1 MQGLRGARDNWRL
14 ILIDARKAPPPGEIV
29 MFNDFAHLGPQLG
42 QYGVHRAVSEFVVG
56 RNWPVVMFAFEPNGL
71 YDIAIQKPERPET
84 PLNETP

>member
-1 MQGLRGARDNWRL
+1 MQGLRGAPNNWRL
-14 ILIDARKAPPPGEIV
+14 IWIDARKAPPGETV

-42 QYGVHRAVSEFVVG
+42 QYGVQRAVSEFVVG